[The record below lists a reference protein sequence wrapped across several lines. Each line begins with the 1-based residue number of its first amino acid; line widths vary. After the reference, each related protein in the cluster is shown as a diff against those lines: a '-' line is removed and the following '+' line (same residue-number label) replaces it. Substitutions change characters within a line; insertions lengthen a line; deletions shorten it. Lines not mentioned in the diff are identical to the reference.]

1 MIAKRAVKKVV
12 VVRVESEGDDDAVF
26 VTPHH

>member
-12 VVRVESEGDDDAVF
+12 VVRVESEGDDAVF